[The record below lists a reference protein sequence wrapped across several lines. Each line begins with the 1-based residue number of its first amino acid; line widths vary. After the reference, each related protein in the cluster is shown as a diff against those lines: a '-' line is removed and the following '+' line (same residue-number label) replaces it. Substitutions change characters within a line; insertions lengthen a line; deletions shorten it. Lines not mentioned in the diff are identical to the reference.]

1 MAEREY
7 QRFVGLPR
15 SAAKPGAGARSAR
28 PTLGTSGIPVFPH
41 HALAKKNEPR
51 AAAVSRA
58 AIFARAAERALRRMF
73 DIVFS
78 AAGLVVLSPFFAL
91 IALAIKLDDGGPVL
105 YSHPRIGQ
113 ALQPFQFLKFRS
125 MIAASAAGSP
135 VTAPRDVRITR
146 VGRFLRKYKL
156 DELPQLVNVL
166 RGEMRFVG
174 VRPQLEKHVEI
185 FRVEYEE
192 LLQSPPG
199 ITDLATLTF
208 RNEERFF
215 HAGSIEEQYVK
226 KIMPV
231 KLQLALKYSRS
242 RTALSDLEVLCRTVL
257 GLGAPSARWRDA
269 KIDPALQSL
278 TQYFSR
284 NSS

>member
-1 MAEREY
+1 
-7 QRFVGLPR
+7 
-15 SAAKPGAGARSAR
+15 
-28 PTLGTSGIPVFPH
+28 
-41 HALAKKNEPR
+41 LAKGPAGVEQ
-51 AAAVSRA
+51 V
-58 AIFARAAERALRRMF
+58 LRRIF
-73 DIVFS
+73 DVIFS
-78 AAGLVVLSPFFAL
+78 LAGLVALAPAFAV

-105 YSHPRIGQ
+105 YSHPRVGK
-113 ALQPFQFLKFRS
+113 ALRPFRFLKFRS

-185 FRVEYEE
+185 FREEYEE

-226 KIMPV
+226 KIMPL
-231 KLQLALKYSRS
+231 KLQFALKYSRN
-242 RTALSDLEVLCRTVL
+242 RTPRSDLEILFRTVL
-257 GLGAPSARWRDA
+257 GLGAPSAGWKDA
-269 KIDPALQSL
+269 QIDPALQSL
-278 TQYFSR
+278 TEYFSR
-284 NSS
+284 NS